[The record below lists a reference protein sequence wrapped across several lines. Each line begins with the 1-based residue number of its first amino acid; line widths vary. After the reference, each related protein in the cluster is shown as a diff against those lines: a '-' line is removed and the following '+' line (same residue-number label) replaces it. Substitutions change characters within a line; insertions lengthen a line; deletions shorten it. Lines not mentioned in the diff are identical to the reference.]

1 MAVRLPS
8 DLIADVMQ
16 SADPARRNAA
26 TAKLRS
32 AGDAAGVQ
40 FAMTFDDVQTPVAT
54 SKGSQNESASVGW
67 RGAFSSPSQEHGR
80 NDSAYQGFERLVLR
94 SLFEALLPGEE
105 SGSFG
110 EGPSAGVWRSM
121 AADQLAGV
129 YAEHGGVGIAN
140 LVNEDASS
148 LRREAQWPYFSKDM
162 ISTFKG

>member
-16 SADPARRNAA
+16 SADPVRRSAA
-26 TAKLRS
+26 SAKLRS
-32 AGDAAGVQ
+32 AGEIAGAQ
-40 FAMTFDDVQTPVAT
+40 FASTFESVQAPSASPMEAFEAPAPVRWPHA
-54 SKGSQNESASVGW
+54 SSEMVQDRGIQESA
-67 RGAFSSPSQEHGR
+67 F
-80 NDSAYQGFERLVLR
+80 QGFERLVLR

-129 YAEHGGVGIAN
+129 YSERGGIGIAN
-140 LVNEDASS
+140 LLTDGASP
-148 LRREAQWPYFSKDM
+148 LRREGQWPYFSKDA